1 LRDLAKFVPLK
12 FWVTL
17 AVYLALALL
26 PLTELAINWIS
37 TIRPS
42 LAPLIE
48 GAMTTRLIA
57 SIVSGFIALFLVSQ
71 GWRLVWKLPV
81 VGAKLS
87 RTLFYDL
94 NGDWTAELQSNWPI
108 VEKTKDAA
116 QSDGE
121 TFDVFDDAS
130 LPNLRELSFDVT
142 IKQSWFRTDVEFLPN
157 ETTPLL
163 ESKTVSVEFFKA
175 ENGTKSM
182 AWVFEVKNKSKNGAR
197 LAISDEQNYLGAA
210 KLKLSE
216 DGSELAGEFW
226 QNRSWHRCLN
236 AAGLIVLKRKK

>member
-1 LRDLAKFVPLK
+1 M
-12 FWVTL
+12 

-26 PLTELAINWIS
+26 PLSELGINWIS
-37 TIRPS
+37 STFPS
-42 LAPLIE
+42 IASLIE

-57 SIVSGFIALFLVSQ
+57 SIVSGLIALFLVSQ
-71 GWRLVWKLPV
+71 GWRLVWKLPFF
-81 VGAKLS
+81 GPKLS
-87 RTLFYDL
+87 SKLFNDL

-108 VEKTKDAA
+108 VQKTKDAA
-116 QSDGE
+116 QTEGE

-130 LPNLRELSFDVT
+130 LPDLRELSFDVT
-142 IKQSWFRTDVEFLPN
+142 IKQSWFRTDVEFFPN

-163 ESKTVSVEFFKA
+163 ESKTVSVEFSKA

-210 KLKLSE
+210 KLTLSD
-216 DGSELAGEFW
+216 DGCELSGEFW
-226 QNRSWHRCLN
+226 QNRSWHRGLN
-236 AAGLIVLKRKK
+236 AAGLIVLKRKS